1 MIRISHI
8 SRGKPF
14 SDYDQLCFAFS
25 WKNFIILE
33 ILLFWKFLTFVRN
46 ADSGVS
52 VSCEVTQSTAST
64 APSDRLMAT
73 EVTLINKKHRQGK
86 AY

>member
-1 MIRISHI
+1 MFCI
-8 SRGKPF
+8 F
-14 SDYDQLCFAFS
+14 
-25 WKNFIILE
+25 LE
-33 ILLFWKFLTFVRN
+33 KIYYFGNWNVRN

-52 VSCEVTQSTAST
+52 VSREVTQSTAST